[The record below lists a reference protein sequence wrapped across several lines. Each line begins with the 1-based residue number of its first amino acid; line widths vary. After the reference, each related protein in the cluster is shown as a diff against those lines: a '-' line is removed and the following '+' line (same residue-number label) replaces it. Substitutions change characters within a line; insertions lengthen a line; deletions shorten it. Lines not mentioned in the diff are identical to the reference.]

1 MSGNKVYCCNCR
13 YFVQATIGD
22 YCAWSDYCRAPT
34 GRIINDYIIG
44 EYKERINLPV
54 HSEDYPNN
62 RNTSGCKYYKRKW
75 WKFWIK
81 EKENKK

>member
-1 MSGNKVYCCNCR
+1 MSENKVYCYNCR
-13 YFVQATIGD
+13 YFDSIIIND
-22 YCAWSDYCRAPT
+22 YCTWNCYAPT
-34 GRIINDYIIG
+34 GKIINDYIVG
-44 EYKERINLPV
+44 KYKERINLPV
-54 HSEDYPNN
+54 YSEKYPNN